1 MTHYNTLGVS
11 ETATADEIKQ
21 AYRRLANKHHP
32 DRGGNTAEFQ
42 KIQSA
47 YNIIGDDQARA
58 QYDAERQGRGGFHF
72 TVNGQDVGGGVPP
85 EMEEMLRNFGFAFGQ
100 GFAGGGDPFAQFRQ
114 PRRNKDMTVEVFV
127 SLASTLENQTKTISV
142 QNTNGERTTVEIQ
155 IPRGVRP
162 NSTIKYP
169 GLGDNF
175 FGSLPRGDLYI
186 KVFVDGNPN
195 FGVDNLDLIKT
206 VDINCIGAIIGTNI
220 TVEGLDG
227 KKFSLQVPP
236 GTQPGTKFRIP
247 QQGLYAMNQTAR
259 GSLIVVT
266 NIIVP
271 AITDATQVEM
281 LQRLQNPFNSQ

>member
-11 ETATADEIKQ
+11 ENATADEIKQ

-32 DRGGNTAEFQ
+32 DRGGDTAEFQ

-47 YNIIGDDQARA
+47 YNVLSDDQARA

-72 TVNGQDVGGGVPP
+72 TVNGQDFGGGVPP
-85 EMEEMLRNFGFAFGQ
+85 EMEEMLRNFGFAFGH

-114 PRRNKDMTVEVFV
+114 PRRNKDTTVELVV
-127 SLASTLENQTKTISV
+127 SLASTLDAQTRTISI
-142 QNTNGERTTVEIQ
+142 QNTNGERNTVEVQ

-186 KVFVDGNPN
+186 KILVEGNPQ
-195 FGVDNLDLIKT
+195 FGVDGLDLIKT
-206 VDINCIGAIIGTNI
+206 VDINCIDAIIGTEIN
-220 TVEGLDG
+220 VQGLDG
-227 KKFSLQVPP
+227 KQFAVNVPP
-236 GTQPGTKFRIP
+236 GTQNGTRFRLNM
-247 QQGLYAMNQTAR
+247 QGLYAMNQSQR
-259 GSLIVVT
+259 GFL
-266 NIIVP
+266 IIVANLVVP
-271 AITDATQVEM
+271 AVTDSNQVEI
-281 LQRLQNPFNSQ
+281 LKRIRNNSTN